1 MADGADTAGSSHAH
15 SDVALRPDVRLGRVR
30 PIRTNRSALCG
41 RRPPGKR
48 TLYFSGGQYGISDA
62 FEGDE
67 EGVALSVDLP
77 ALALGECRPQYLAV
91 LVECVAYGRPASSR
105 VRSIARCR

>member
-1 MADGADTAGSSHAH
+1 MW
-15 SDVALRPDVRLGRVR
+15 R
-30 PIRTNRSALCG
+30 PIRTIGAPRG

-91 LVECVAYGRPASSR
+91 LVECVRVPAAQPPHEFGRSHDVGEEERDRTAWLLAHR
-105 VRSIARCR
+105 ALDRCKPSL